1 MSLKIRLARG
11 GAKKRPFYRIVVA
24 ESRYARDGKFVERI
38 GSYNPML
45 TKEDPLRVVLD
56 AERAKYWL
64 SKGALPS
71 DRVQHF
77 FHKAGLMEAPKR
89 REQTKQDK
97 PKAKAQERAKAAAEA
112 AAQGASTGS
121 AEAPAS

>member
-24 ESRYARDGKFVERI
+24 ESRFARDGKFVERI

-45 TKEDPLRVVLD
+45 TKEDPLRIVLD
-56 AERAKYWL
+56 TERAKYWI
-64 SKGALPS
+64 SKGATPS
-71 DRVQHF
+71 ERVQHF

-89 REQTKQDK
+89 YDQTKQDK
-97 PKAKAQERAKAAAEA
+97 PKAKAQERAKAAADA
-112 AAQGASTGS
+112 AAKA